1 LLILSGFVGV
11 GIGMML
17 PLLRTGARSMNPMIR
32 FCQDLLAYDFY
43 VERVYKVT
51 VVWAVVSL
59 SRLSVLFDRYV
70 VDGLVNATGLATLLS
85 GQALRYS
92 SSGQS
97 QFYVLTILVGTGLL
111 VFLAANL
118 PF

>member
-1 LLILSGFVGV
+1 
-11 GIGMML
+11 
-17 PLLRTGARSMNPMIR
+17 
-32 FCQDLLAYDFY
+32 
-43 VERVYKVT
+43 
-51 VVWAVVSL
+51 VSL

>member
-1 LLILSGFVGV
+1 MCSSDLELADGFY
-11 GIGMML
+11 IE
-17 PLLRTGARSMNPMIR
+17 R
-32 FCQDLLAYDFY
+32 FY
-43 VERVYKVT
+43 RVT
-51 VVWAVVSL
+51 VVWAVAQV
-59 SRLSVLFDRYV
+59 SRLSVMFDRYI

-97 QFYVLTILVGTGLL
+97 QTYVLTILVGTGLL
-111 VFLAANL
+111 VFLAVSW